1 MKALSIF
8 KIFKGQTNISDVKAN
23 QGKFRN
29 RKKKFRFAEKMVNR
43 RDMVKGLA
51 ILPFVGPALL
61 SKTSQQQ
68 WISYEEKNLRERL
81 NNTVRTGSGD
91 TESANRDKILKVPH
105 AKIKNVEISRMI
117 LGGNLIGGWAHS
129 RDLVYVSD
137 LVKKYFTDEKVFET
151 FAAAEKFG
159 INAFLTNPILCRVI
173 NEYWKQKLGNI
184 KFISDGGFN
193 WTEGIPQS
201 VDNGACACYV
211 HGGVADSLVQ
221 NGKVDDIGKALDLIR
236 QYNIPAGI
244 GAHNLATVKACV
256 DKGLVPDFWMKTLHH
271 TNYWSANKE
280 NQNDNI
286 WCTDPEETKEF
297 MKNLKQPWIAYKTL
311 AAGAIEPKV
320 GMKYA
325 FENGADFI
333 CVGMFDFQ
341 IEEDVKT
348 VVEILNADLK
358 RDRPWMS

>member
-1 MKALSIF
+1 MKTQSILNF
-8 KIFKGQTNISDVKAN
+8 
-23 QGKFRN
+23 FRGSKN
-29 RKKKFRFAEKMVNR
+29 KPGSKTKQEKSKNKKFRFAERIVNR
-43 RDMVKGLA
+43 RDIVKGLA
-51 ILPFVGPALL
+51 ILPFVGPAIL
-61 SKTSQQQ
+61 SKATGKE
-68 WISYEEKNLRERL
+68 WISFEEQNLKDRL
-81 NNTVRTGSGD
+81 RGTGKTGPGS
-91 TESANRDKILKVPH
+91 TEALSPDKPLKVPH
-105 AKIKNVEISRMI
+105 AKIKDLEISRMI

-137 LVKKYFTDEKVFET
+137 LVKKYFNDEKVFET

-173 NEYWKQKLGNI
+173 NEYWKRDLGKI

-193 WTEGIPQS
+193 PFEGVPQS

-211 HGGVADSLVQ
+211 HGGAADIMVQ
-221 NGKVDDIGKALDLIR
+221 NGKVDDIGKAVELIR
-236 QYNIPAGI
+236 KYKIPAGI

-256 DKGLVPDFWMKTLHH
+256 DKGIVPDFWMKTIHH

-297 MKNLKQPWIAYKTL
+297 MKNLKQPWIGYKTL
-311 AAGAIEPKV
+311 AAGAIDPKV
-320 GMKYA
+320 GMRYA

-341 IEEDVKT
+341 IQDDVIT
-348 VVEILNADLK
+348 VVEILNSDIK
-358 RDRPWMS
+358 RERPWMA

>member
-1 MKALSIF
+1 MKTKSILNVF
-8 KIFKGQTNISDVKAN
+8 GKNKSNIGSAAKN
-23 QGKFRN
+23 
-29 RKKKFRFAEKMVNR
+29 KKEKFRFAEKMVNR
-43 RDMVKGLA
+43 RDIVKGLA
-51 ILPFVGPALL
+51 ILPFVGPSLL
-61 SKTSQQQ
+61 SKASQKQ
-68 WISYEEKNLRERL
+68 WISFEEQNLVDRL
-81 NNTVRTGSGD
+81 NGVAKSGPGSSGMANGDNVR
-91 TESANRDKILKVPH
+91 KVPH
-105 AKIKNVEISRMI
+105 AKIKGVEISRMI
-117 LGGNLIGGWAHS
+117 LGGNLMGGWAHS

-137 LVKKYFTDEKVFET
+137 LVKKYFNDEKVFET
-151 FAAAEKFG
+151 FAAAEKSG

-173 NEYWKQKLGNI
+173 NEYWKRGLGKI

-193 WTEGIPQS
+193 PMETIPQS

-211 HGGVADSLVQ
+211 HGGVADNLAQ
-221 NGKVDDIGKALDLIR
+221 NGKVDDIGKAVELIR
-236 QYNIPAGI
+236 QYKIPAGI
-244 GAHNLATVKACV
+244 GAHNLTTVKACV
-256 DKGLVPDFWMKTLHH
+256 DQGIVPDFWMKTLHH

-320 GMKYA
+320 GIKYA

-341 IEEDVKT
+341 IDEDVKT
-348 VVEILNADLK
+348 VVEILDSDLK